1 VGLKEYFSNFAE
13 TSETHLTKSLQTHY
27 YYANQKTIMDTLEK
41 HFNNSKDAKVKHR
54 DDNYGELF
62 IQGGKFHIVAS
73 VHSFN
78 PKETSVDFKVQTYRI
93 IGRGRPKTIIIN
105 LYKHLD
111 KTLDLK
117 GTSLHRE

>member
-1 VGLKEYFSNFAE
+1 
-13 TSETHLTKSLQTHY
+13 
-27 YYANQKTIMDTLEK
+27 
-41 HFNNSKDAKVKHR
+41 
-54 DDNYGELF
+54 
-62 IQGGKFHIVAS
+62 
-73 VHSFN
+73 
-78 PKETSVDFKVQTYRI
+78 VDFKVQTYRI